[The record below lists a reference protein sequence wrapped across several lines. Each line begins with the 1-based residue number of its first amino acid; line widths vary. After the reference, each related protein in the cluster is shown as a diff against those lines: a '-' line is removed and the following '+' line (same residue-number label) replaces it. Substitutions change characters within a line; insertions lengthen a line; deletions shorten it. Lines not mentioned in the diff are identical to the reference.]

1 MNSKLGDKSLQTN
14 TNNIVL
20 IGMPGSG
27 KSSIGSLIA
36 NILRLEFCDLD
47 KYIEAKE
54 QATIPQ
60 LFLRGEDYFRQLE
73 SKAAR
78 EIHHKQAVVISTGG
92 GIVTRLE
99 NMILLRKTGTIFYI
113 ERSIDLILRSIDTT
127 HRPLL
132 AKDGNRIY
140 TLYEE
145 RKNLYEQYC
154 HFRITNDQSL
164 DIAANKIIKI
174 INQQSNTMP
183 IFNKG

>member
-1 MNSKLGDKSLQTN
+1 MRTN

-27 KSSIGSLIA
+27 KSSIGAMIA
-36 NILRLEFCDLD
+36 EILQLDFCDID

-92 GIVTRLE
+92 GIVTRSE
-99 NMILLRKTGTIFYI
+99 NMALLRKTGTIFYI
-113 ERSIDLILRSIDTT
+113 ERSIDMILRSLDITN
-127 HRPLL
+127 RPLL
-132 AKDGNRIY
+132 VKDSNRIY
-140 TLYEE
+140 SLYEE
-145 RKNLYEQYC
+145 RKHLYEQYC
-154 HFRITNDQSL
+154 HFRITNDHTI
-164 DIAANKIIKI
+164 DMAADKIIQILKK
-174 INQQSNTMP
+174 SN
-183 IFNKG
+183 K